1 MDEVPLEAGRE
12 KPEAYTVNPA
22 VGDGNKVRDLRE
34 FMSLKP
40 WTRKDFWLRNVRKLS
55 QALVNAAGVQLCD

>member
-12 KPEAYTVNPA
+12 KPEAYTVNPG

-55 QALVNAAGVQLCD
+55 